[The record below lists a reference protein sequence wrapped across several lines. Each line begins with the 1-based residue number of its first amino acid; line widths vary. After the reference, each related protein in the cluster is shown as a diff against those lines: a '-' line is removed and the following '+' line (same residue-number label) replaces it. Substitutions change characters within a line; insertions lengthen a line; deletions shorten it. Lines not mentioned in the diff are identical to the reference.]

1 MTIETIDADT
11 HAAYRETIAI
21 ADMYW
26 RIHATFAKNG
36 ASSMSAEL
44 ARAPDYANC
53 TNEMRGQVAQYETLH
68 NPPSALVAY
77 IGDREPNGCGID
89 REYGRT
95 YWLNTWTGHRLG
107 YATLGRPYRI
117 RGTKVH
123 RVYAWITGRDG
134 REREYTG
141 VGQGIGMAVNLRLTA
156 ASKRKLE
163 SVA

>member
-1 MTIETIDADT
+1 MIETIDAKT
-11 HAAYRETIAI
+11 HAIYREAIDIA
-21 ADMYW
+21 ATYW
-26 RIHATFAKNG
+26 RNHATFAKNG
-36 ASSMSAEL
+36 ASSMPAEL
-44 ARAPDYANC
+44 AKAPDYANC
-53 TNEMRGQVAQYETLH
+53 TNDMRGQVEQFETLH

-77 IGDREPNGCGID
+77 IGNAAPNGCGID

-95 YWLNTWTGHRLG
+95 YPLTVWTGHKLG

-134 REREYTG
+134 VEREYTG
-141 VGQGIGMAVNLRLTA
+141 VGQVVGMAVNLRLTA
-156 ASKRKLE
+156 ASKRKVE